1 MIISNAKIILEKKV
15 ISGSLVIEEGQ
26 IKAIQEGGTPP
37 HGTALDIHG
46 AYLAPGII
54 ELHSHGAAGCDFL
67 DGGAEPILQ
76 AAKAH
81 LAHGVTTL
89 LATTLACPLE
99 TLIAFFSSFREV
111 VSQDVGN
118 LYGIHLE
125 GPFFSLQ
132 EKGAQEERFIIP
144 INESFYNTVLSEAG
158 SLIKRWSL
166 APELEGAEKM
176 LDDLRDTGILF
187 SAAHT
192 SATYDDI
199 SRAYDHGLTMLT
211 HFYSG
216 MSGIKR
222 EKGRRIL
229 GAIESGYLIDDLYV
243 ELICDGYHLPP
254 ELLNMIFKLKKH
266 EKITATSDSM
276 RAAGMPDGPSV
287 LGPKDNGLDVIVE
300 DGVAKL
306 LDRSAYA
313 GSVTIG
319 NKMAGTLFEKAG
331 RTMPEIFNF
340 LSLNPAR
347 ALGLEETKG
356 SIEIGKDA
364 DLIVFDDEFNIQ
376 NVFLK
381 GERRI

>member
-1 MIISNAKIILEKKV
+1 MIISNAKIILKKKV
-15 ISGSLVIEEGQ
+15 ISGSLVIEEGK

-37 HGTALDIHG
+37 NGTALDIHG

-99 TLIAFFSSFREV
+99 TLIAFFSSFREA
-111 VSQDVGN
+111 VSQDTGN

-364 DLIVFDDEFNIQ
+364 DLIVLDDEFNIQ

>member
-15 ISGSLVIEEGQ
+15 ISGSLVIEEGK
-26 IKAIQEGGTPP
+26 IKAIQEGGTPS

-99 TLIAFFSSFREV
+99 TLIEFLSSFREV

>member
-1 MIISNAKIILEKKV
+1 M
-15 ISGSLVIEEGQ
+15 
-26 IKAIQEGGTPP
+26 
-37 HGTALDIHG
+37 
-46 AYLAPGII
+46 
-54 ELHSHGAAGCDFL
+54 
-67 DGGAEPILQ
+67 
-76 AAKAH
+76 
-81 LAHGVTTL
+81 TTL

-99 TLIAFFSSFREV
+99 TLIAFFSSFREA
-111 VSQDVGN
+111 VSQDTGN

-229 GAIESGYLIDDLYV
+229 GAIESGYLIDNLYV

-266 EKITATSDSM
+266 EMITATSDSM

-287 LGPKDNGLDVIVE
+287 LGPKENGLDVIVE

-347 ALGLEETKG
+347 ALGLDETKG

-364 DLIVFDDEFNIQ
+364 DLIVLDDEFNIQ

>member
-15 ISGSLVIEEGQ
+15 ISGSLVIEDGK
-26 IKAIQEGGTPP
+26 IKAIHEGGAPLY
-37 HGTALDIHG
+37 GTALDIHG

-99 TLIAFFSSFREV
+99 TLIAFFSSFREA
-111 VSQDVGN
+111 VSQDTGN

-199 SRAYDHGLTMLT
+199 LIFMWSSYAT
-211 HFYSG
+211 
-216 MSGIKR
+216 
-222 EKGRRIL
+222 
-229 GAIESGYLIDDLYV
+229 AIT
-243 ELICDGYHLPP
+243 C
-254 ELLNMIFKLKKH
+254 LLSF
-266 EKITATSDSM
+266 
-276 RAAGMPDGPSV
+276 
-287 LGPKDNGLDVIVE
+287 
-300 DGVAKL
+300 
-306 LDRSAYA
+306 
-313 GSVTIG
+313 
-319 NKMAGTLFEKAG
+319 
-331 RTMPEIFNF
+331 
-340 LSLNPAR
+340 
-347 ALGLEETKG
+347 
-356 SIEIGKDA
+356 
-364 DLIVFDDEFNIQ
+364 
-376 NVFLK
+376 
-381 GERRI
+381 

>member
-15 ISGSLVIEEGQ
+15 ISGSLVIEEGK

-99 TLIAFFSSFREV
+99 TLIEFFSSFREV

-176 LDDLRDTGILF
+176 LDDLRNTGILF

-331 RTMPEIFNF
+331 RTMPEIFNV

>member
-15 ISGSLVIEEGQ
+15 ISGSLVIEEGK

-99 TLIAFFSSFREV
+99 TLIEFFSSFREV

-364 DLIVFDDEFNIQ
+364 DLIVLDDEFNIQ

>member
-15 ISGSLVIEEGQ
+15 ISGSLVIEDGK
-26 IKAIQEGGTPP
+26 IKAIHEGGAPLY
-37 HGTALDIHG
+37 GTALDIHG

-99 TLIAFFSSFREV
+99 TLIAFFSSFREA
-111 VSQDVGN
+111 VSQDTGN

-347 ALGLEETKG
+347 ALGLEEAKG

-364 DLIVFDDEFNIQ
+364 DLIVLDDEFNIQ

>member
-15 ISGSLVIEEGQ
+15 ISGSLVIEDGK
-26 IKAIQEGGTPP
+26 IKAIHEGGAPLY
-37 HGTALDIHG
+37 GTALDIHG

-99 TLIAFFSSFREV
+99 TLIAFFSSFREA
-111 VSQDVGN
+111 VSQDTGN

-229 GAIESGYLIDDLYV
+229 GAIESGYLIDNLYV

-266 EKITATSDSM
+266 EMITATSDSM

-287 LGPKDNGLDVIVE
+287 LGPKENGLDVIVE

-347 ALGLEETKG
+347 ALGLDETKG

-364 DLIVFDDEFNIQ
+364 DLIVLDDEFNIQ

>member
-15 ISGSLVIEEGQ
+15 ISGSLVIEEGK

-99 TLIAFFSSFREV
+99 TLIEFFSSFREV